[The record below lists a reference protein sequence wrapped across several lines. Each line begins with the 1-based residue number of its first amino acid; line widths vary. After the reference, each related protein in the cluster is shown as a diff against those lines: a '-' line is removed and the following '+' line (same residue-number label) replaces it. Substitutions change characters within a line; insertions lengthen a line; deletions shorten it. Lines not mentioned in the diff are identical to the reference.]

1 MFLYIIKRICG
12 AIPTL
17 LILVT
22 ICFFMMR
29 LAPGG
34 PFDGERALPPQVKE
48 NLLKAYHL
56 NEPVYKQYFIY
67 LNNLVHGELGP
78 SYKYRDWTV
87 NQLVAKGFPVSLK
100 LGLWAMFWA
109 VLLGIILGS
118 TAALRQ
124 NSWID
129 YLVMSFSMFGISIP
143 NFVVAPIMVLIFAIS
158 LKWLPA
164 GTWGEGRF
172 SHLLLPVIALAI
184 PQLAIIARIMRGSMI
199 EVLSSNF
206 IRTAKS
212 KGLSSFTIVTRHALK
227 PALMPVI
234 SYLGPAM
241 AAVITGSVVVEQIF
255 GLPGIGTL
263 LVQAA
268 TNRDYTTVL
277 GLTILFGAM
286 IVFFNFLVDIL
297 YAFLDPKI
305 RY

>member
-67 LNNLVHGELGP
+67 LNNLAHGELGP

-118 TAALRQ
+118 IAALRQ

-143 NFVVAPIMVLIFAIS
+143 NFVVAPVMVLIFAIS

-164 GTWGEGRF
+164 GTWGEGHF

-268 TNRDYTTVL
+268 TAASHGVL
-277 GLTILFGAM
+277 STG
-286 IVFFNFLVDIL
+286 
-297 YAFLDPKI
+297 
-305 RY
+305 